1 MTDTEP
7 LANAPNP
14 AAPDSATQQSA
25 AQETAAH
32 GTGAQDISEENR
44 AAAVQLGQAM
54 KRLHRHISSRVM
66 TGMQDELQ
74 ERDLSFTQMAAL
86 HQLRALSPLTVTQ
99 LSERARLSVPAASH
113 LVERLVQRGLAGRQ
127 ENPEN
132 RREKLVALTPDG
144 RDVLTRMDAGFVDAY
159 ISVFA
164 TLSAESIHTA
174 DRAIRTL
181 LDQLD
186 LNDPAFCAAPSP
198 HPSPSELSPENP

>member
-7 LANAPNP
+7 LANAPNSGHSDSGHSD
-14 AAPDSATQQSA
+14 PDTLEISA
-25 AQETAAH
+25 
-32 GTGAQDISEENR
+32 ENR

-132 RREKLVALTPDG
+132 RREKLVALTADG

-174 DRAIRTL
+174 DRAIRSL

-186 LNDPAFCAAPSP
+186 LNDPAFCSV
-198 HPSPSELSPENP
+198 HPSPSSPENP

>member
-1 MTDTEP
+1 MTDIEP
-7 LANAPNP
+7 LANAPNAETP
-14 AAPDSATQQSA
+14 NNQAEASA
-25 AQETAAH
+25 
-32 GTGAQDISEENR
+32 ENR
-44 AAAVQLGQAM
+44 AAAVHLGQAM

-74 ERDLSFTQMAAL
+74 ERDLSFTQIAAL

-132 RREKLVALTPDG
+132 RREKLVALTADG

-159 ISVFA
+159 ISVFS
-164 TLSAESIHTA
+164 TLPAESIHAA

-186 LNDPAFCAAPSP
+186 LNDPALCSV
-198 HPSPSELSPENP
+198 HSSQTSLSEPAPENT

>member
-14 AAPDSATQQSA
+14 GSEES
-25 AQETAAH
+25 
-32 GTGAQDISEENR
+32 SEENR
-44 AAAVQLGQAM
+44 VAAVQLGQAM

-74 ERDLSFTQMAAL
+74 ERDLSFTQMSAL

-99 LSERARLSVPAASH
+99 LSERTRLSVPAASH

-144 RDVLTRMDAGFVDAY
+144 RDVLTRMDTGFVDAY
-159 ISVFA
+159 ISVFS
-164 TLSAESIHTA
+164 TLSAESIHSA

-186 LNDPAFCAAPSP
+186 LNDPALCSVHSSSSP
-198 HPSPSELSPENP
+198 ESSPENP

>member
-1 MTDTEP
+1 MTDSES
-7 LANAPNP
+7 LANAPN
-14 AAPDSATQQSA
+14 SAR
-25 AQETAAH
+25 EE
-32 GTGAQDISEENR
+32 ISEENR
-44 AAAVQLGQAM
+44 AAAVELGQAM

-74 ERDLSFTQMAAL
+74 ERDLSFTQMTAL

-99 LSERARLSVPAASH
+99 LSERTRLSVPAASH

-132 RREKLVALTPDG
+132 RREKLVALTDDG
-144 RDVLTRMDAGFVDAY
+144 RDVLTRMDTGFVDAY

-164 TLSAESIHTA
+164 TLSAESIQTA

-186 LNDPAFCAAPSP
+186 LNDLVFCSAPSP
-198 HPSPSELSPENP
+198 HSSPENP